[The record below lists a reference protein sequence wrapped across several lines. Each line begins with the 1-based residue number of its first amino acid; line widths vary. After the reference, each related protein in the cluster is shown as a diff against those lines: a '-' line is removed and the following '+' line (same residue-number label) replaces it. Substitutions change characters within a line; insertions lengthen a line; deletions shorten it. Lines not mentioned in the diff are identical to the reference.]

1 MYTSSPENLLAL
13 SGDINERRE
22 SVVRYVVL
30 PSKRASGVV
39 CGWWAGVVQCH
50 SHSCYDQYVMAFD
63 QDRKLLPQIGARFHS

>member
-22 SVVRYVVL
+22 SVMRYVGL

-50 SHSCYDQYVMAFD
+50 SHSCYYQQVMTCD
-63 QDRKLLPQIGARFHS
+63 QDGRRLPQIGTRFLS